1 MLYNKVYTD
10 FITARK
16 EKNELAKDILGLLYN
31 SLKNKTIELRTDTL
45 EDSEVYSIIRKLN
58 KQLDEEIE
66 ANIKVNRIEKANEL
80 TKQKELIQEYLPKQL
95 SEDKIKELIN
105 DLADKSTPSL
115 MKFFK
120 THYNGQV
127 DIALVSKIAR
137 ENN

>member
-105 DLADKSTPSL
+105 DLADKSIPSV

-120 THYNGQV
+120 TNYNGQV

>member
-1 MLYNKVYTD
+1 MLYNKIYTD
-10 FITARK
+10 FINARK
-16 EKNELAKDILGLLYN
+16 EKNELAKNILGLLYN

-45 EDSEVYSIIRKLN
+45 GDFEVYNIIRKLN

-66 ANIKVNRIEKANEL
+66 ANVKVDRIEKADEL
-80 TKQKELIQEYLPKQL
+80 TKQKELIKEYLPKQL

-105 DLADKSTPSL
+105 DLPDKSIPSV

-120 THYNGQV
+120 TNYNGQV
-127 DIALVSKIAR
+127 DMALVGKIAR

>member
-1 MLYNKVYTD
+1 MLYNKIYTD
-10 FITARK
+10 FINARK
-16 EKNELAKDILGLLYN
+16 EKNELAKNILGLLYN

-45 EDSEVYSIIRKLN
+45 GDSEVYNIIRKLN

-66 ANIKVNRIEKANEL
+66 ANVKVNRIEKADEL
-80 TKQKELIQEYLPKQL
+80 TKQKELIKEYLPKQL

-105 DLADKSTPSL
+105 DLPDKSIPSI

-120 THYNGQV
+120 TNYNGQV
-127 DIALVSKIAR
+127 DMALVSKIAR